1 MTTITRAIA
10 PTGWG
15 DLQMKLPAMGNIEA
29 YIRAVNLIPMLTPEE
44 EFRFATQL
52 QEHNDLAAAGKLVM
66 SHLRL
71 VVSTARQFSGYGFAV
86 EDLIQEGTIGLMKA
100 VKKFDPKQGV
110 RLVSYALHWIRS
122 EITDFVIRN
131 YRMAKIAT
139 TKAHRKLFFNLRQ
152 MKQRFEQDGS
162 GQEPARSTLNDNEV
176 KEVARTLNVKE
187 EDVREMETRL
197 MSFDFSLEA
206 GMEQDDDDAFTP
218 IMYLSDNRQD
228 PTVVIE
234 QKRRDIMTEK
244 GISQALDVLDERS
257 KDIITSRWLDINDDS
272 SGGMTLHEL
281 AAKYGVSAE
290 RIRQIEANAMRK
302 MRQVLQEYA

>member
-1 MTTITRAIA
+1 MV

-15 DLQMKLPAMGNIEA
+15 DLQVTLPPLGNIEA
-29 YIRAVNLIPMLTPEE
+29 YIRAVNRVPLLTQEE
-44 EFRFATQL
+44 EVRFAMQL
-52 QEHNDLAAAGKLVM
+52 RENNDLCAASKLIM

-71 VVSTARQFSGYGFAV
+71 VVSTARQFSGYGFAI

-100 VKKFDPKQGV
+100 VKKFDPHQGV

-122 EITDFVIRN
+122 EITDYVIRN
-131 YRMAKIAT
+131 FRMAKVAT

-152 MKQRFEQDGS
+152 MKHRFEQNQGS
-162 GQEPARSTLNDNEV
+162 ESHARATLSDSEV
-176 KEVARTLNVKE
+176 KEIALTLKVKE
-187 EDVREMETRL
+187 EDVREMQTR
-197 MSFDFSLEA
+197 MNNCDYSLE
-206 GMEQDDDDAFTP
+206 GQNNDSEDEVLTP
-218 IMYLSDNRQD
+218 IKYLSDYRQE
-228 PTVVIE
+228 PLAIIE
-234 QKRRDIMTEK
+234 QKRRDEMTGA
-244 GISQALDVLDERS
+244 GIAQALEVLDARS